1 MDSVLGL
8 SLTIVGLIFF
18 FLASGMWIS
27 IGLAGVGI
35 IIIYFM
41 IGEGME
47 GMIRM
52 TQFNMINDFILA
64 AIPLFIFM
72 GSILFKGKIAEK
84 IYTGV
89 HSWVSLLPGGLL
101 QTNIISCAIFGAC
114 SGSSLAGAATMGTM
128 AISELQQRGYDR
140 KLIYGSLAAGG
151 TLSSMI
157 PPSIAFIVYGAWVG
171 ESVGQLF
178 IAGIVPGISLAFLFM
193 TYIAIV
199 SLINPRVAPV
209 VERPP
214 FRKMVADLK
223 SLLPPVTLIASVL
236 GSIYLGFATPTESA
250 AVGSVVAIILT
261 GLDRNLSWQVI
272 KEAGEMTVRTT
283 CMVMLL
289 IIGAQIIS
297 MGISMLRL
305 PALITEWVLSLNV
318 DRVMIAFFICLL
330 YIILGCLIEGTC
342 VLLLTLPVVYPLMM
356 ALHFDSIWLGVMMA
370 LFIEMGLITPPV
382 GLNLYIIH
390 GVSGEPNMSLTVR
403 GSFPFFVCMCVLMV
417 LLIFY
422 PQMATYLPGKMFSV
436 R

>member
-1 MDSVLGL
+1 MDSAFGL
-8 SLTIVGLIFF
+8 SLIIVGLIFF

-27 IGLAGVGI
+27 VGLAGVGV

-41 IGEGME
+41 IGSGMG

-52 TQFNMINDFILA
+52 TQFNIINEFILA

-72 GSILFKGKIAEK
+72 GSMLYKGKIADK
-84 IYTGV
+84 IYTGLQ
-89 HSWVSLLPGGLL
+89 SWVSLLPGGLL
-101 QTNIISCAIFGAC
+101 QTNILSCAVFGAC

-128 AISELQQRGYDR
+128 AIQGLQQRGYNR
-140 KLIYGSLAAGG
+140 KMIYGSLAAGG

-178 IAGIVPGISLAFLFM
+178 IAGIIPGLILASLFM
-193 TYIAIV
+193 LYIAIAA
-199 SLINPRVAPV
+199 LINPRVAPV
-209 VERPP
+209 MERPP
-214 FRKMVADLK
+214 LRRMIADLK
-223 SLLPPVTLIASVL
+223 SLLPPILLIFTVL

-250 AVGSVVAIILT
+250 AVGSVMALILT
-261 GLDRNLSWQVI
+261 AIDKNLSWRVI

-283 CMVMLL
+283 SMVMLL

-297 MGISMLRL
+297 MGVSMLRL
-305 PALITEWVLSLNV
+305 PTLITEWVLSLNV
-318 DRVMIAFFICLL
+318 DKIMIAFFICIL

-356 ALHFDSIWLGVMMA
+356 ALDFDSIWLGVMMA

-390 GVSGEPNMSLTVR
+390 GVSGEPNMSHTVK
-403 GSFPFFVCMCVLMV
+403 GALPFFVCMCVLMV

-422 PQMATYLPGKMFSV
+422 PQIATYLPGKMYSV
-436 R
+436 Q